1 MTKHIKNTGEEL
13 LIKLCK
19 QVDEILLN
27 DKARNETVQNILE
40 EFIDN
45 YETKL
50 GCNSTPLSKL
60 LHGLKKT
67 DATLIKMY
75 VETVTNAKIGLNDK
89 NRLVIKLAK
98 DTHLETNDNYGHITW
113 FELAKDTKT
122 IKKDHYDNLE
132 QALRAYKKW
141 FEKAILTCKEESDL
155 DELYKMMSET
165 RQDVLDNLVA
175 EAKLYKESTTK
186 SE

>member
-19 QVDEILLN
+19 QVDKILLD
-27 DKARNETVQNILE
+27 DKTRNETVQGILE

-98 DTHLETNDNYGHITW
+98 DIHLETNDNYGHITW

-132 QALRAYKKW
+132 QAIRAYKKW
-141 FEKAILTCKEESDL
+141 FEKAILTCEKD
-155 DELYKMMSET
+155 DDITNLYKMMDEARDDVFEAVET
-165 RQDVLDNLVA
+165 NL
-175 EAKLYKESTTK
+175 KK
-186 SE
+186 